1 MTDPEKPAPGEV
13 LLPEIGKNLSRNE
26 IMDVLADEGYSAS
39 GRKGWLKQVL
49 TRLETEQHES
59 PNSTRAELV
68 AEISDIL
75 KENVPGDPK
84 ADDSL

>member
-13 LLPEIGKNLSRNE
+13 VLPEIGENLTRNE
-26 IMDVLADEGYSAS
+26 IMDVLADEGYPAG

-49 TRLETEQHES
+49 TQLATEQRES
-59 PNSTRAELV
+59 PNGTRAELV
-68 AEISDIL
+68 AEITDIL
-75 KENVPGDPK
+75 NENVPGDPK

>member
-13 LLPEIGKNLSRNE
+13 LLPEIGKNLTRNE

-39 GRKGWLKQVL
+39 RRKGWLKQVL

-59 PNSTRAELV
+59 PNSTRAALV
-68 AEISDIL
+68 AEITDIL